1 MSVEMFQR
9 LGLKQN
15 LEISFLKKGFKSCFT
30 GEKKLLSSEFCELTL
45 SRFGKT
51 GSKHVAMGC
60 RLGGGAGFRHISMKN
75 LNIVSSEKLQ
85 LNRY

>member
-15 LEISFLKKGFKSCFT
+15 LEISFLKKGFKSYFT
-30 GEKKLLSSEFCELTL
+30 EKKRLLSSEFCELTL

-51 GSKHVAMGC
+51 GSKHVAMG
-60 RLGGGAGFRHISMKN
+60 RRWGGGEGF
-75 LNIVSSEKLQ
+75 NIFL
-85 LNRY
+85 